1 MPVDSFLI
9 WLSENRI
16 NFSFLSQ
23 SLLSLLSP
31 LFPFLSQT
39 LNVISLSLHKNF
51 ALLVALSN
59 WLSESDENK
68 NRLDQNQ
75 LILEFA
81 SFSDGKA
88 GIAKASNLLCSK
100 HLKIDSTGRNPTE
113 PAIFTE
119 TDLAAA
125 LREVGH
131 GGPEPSLLL
140 TYGAVRCHQ
149 GFPAWRMR
157 YTEILHMGPLKS
169 MKYGAL
175 LKSIE
180 EFTRVKQ
187 NYGA

>member
-1 MPVDSFLI
+1 
-9 WLSENRI
+9 
-16 NFSFLSQ
+16 
-23 SLLSLLSP
+23 
-31 LFPFLSQT
+31 
-39 LNVISLSLHKNF
+39 
-51 ALLVALSN
+51 
-59 WLSESDENK
+59 ESDENK

-88 GIAKASNLLCSK
+88 GIAKASNHLCSK

-113 PAIFTE
+113 PAIFTKS
-119 TDLAAA
+119 DLAEA